1 MNSWTVKGL
10 LRPFFVKKYLNV
22 TYNLGLKNLMCYII
36 INSRILKRFQV
47 SDHTHDEKGIEKM
60 GTIVCQACDSTIDHF
75 EDEKVTV
82 LYSRCNCC
90 DDHQSKEE
98 K

>member
-1 MNSWTVKGL
+1 MNIH
-10 LRPFFVKKYLNV
+10 N
-22 TYNLGLKNLMCYII
+22 
-36 INSRILKRFQV
+36 
-47 SDHTHDEKGIEKM
+47 EKGIEQM

-90 DDHQSKEE
+90 DGNHSDEE
-98 K
+98 V

>member
-1 MNSWTVKGL
+1 
-10 LRPFFVKKYLNV
+10 
-22 TYNLGLKNLMCYII
+22 MCYII
-36 INSRILKRFQV
+36 IKLTTIKRFQCNE
-47 SDHTHDEKGIEKM
+47 HFIMKRGLKKM

-90 DDHQSKEE
+90 DDHHSEE
-98 K
+98 ER